1 MAKDRVYLLTGL
13 ERAQYH
19 LNYWTNVLNG
29 ELENEMNMPRECI
42 IDSIKHFEDKIEL
55 LNANIKLVS

>member
-29 ELENEMNMPRECI
+29 ELENEMNMPK
-42 IDSIKHFEDKIEL
+42 DSIEDVIKHFEEKIEL

>member
-29 ELENEMNMPRECI
+29 ELENEMNWG
-42 IDSIKHFEDKIEL
+42 K
-55 LNANIKLVS
+55 

>member
-19 LNYWTNVLNG
+19 LNYWRNVRDG
-29 ELENEMNMPRECI
+29 ELENEMNMPIENI
-42 IDSIKHFEDKIEL
+42 EDVIKHFEDKIEL